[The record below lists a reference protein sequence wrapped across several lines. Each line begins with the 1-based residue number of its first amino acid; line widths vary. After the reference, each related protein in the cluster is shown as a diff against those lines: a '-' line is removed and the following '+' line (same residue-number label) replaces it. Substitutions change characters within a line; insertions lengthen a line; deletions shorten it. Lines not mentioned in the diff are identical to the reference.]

1 MDTLSDALP
10 SAMTLL
16 LRRFKDNVPL
26 TPDELPIVREVGWE
40 IRTVRRRQAILTEG
54 AKNRAVYFLID
65 GFLIRYRILRDGQ
78 RQIVDLAIPGD
89 FAGVPSC
96 FFLDALYTIK
106 ALTNATVAT
115 VPLERLV
122 ALFETHPRLAA
133 KIFWSF
139 SCDAAIHAE
148 HLIVIGRRAAHE
160 RIAHFLLELLT
171 RLQAVGLAD
180 ERSFE
185 LPLSQEVIGDALGLS
200 LAYVNRVLRRLADDR
215 LVSIKDQKVTIND
228 VDELAFMADFERSY
242 LKPLPIS
249 EFGAVSSPAMAVEGR
264 A

>member
-1 MDTLSDALP
+1 METLVDAQP

-16 LRRFKDNVPL
+16 LRRFKNNVPL
-26 TPDELPIVREVGWE
+26 TPDELPIVREIGWE
-40 IRTVRRRQAILTEG
+40 IRSVRRRQAVLTEG
-54 AKNRAVYFLID
+54 AKTRAVYFIIE
-65 GFLIRYRILRDGQ
+65 GYLIRYRILRDGQ

-89 FAGVPSC
+89 FAGVPGC
-96 FFLDALYTIK
+96 FFHDALYTIK
-106 ALTNATVAT
+106 ALTNATVAL
-115 VPLERLV
+115 VPLDRLV

-139 SCDAAIHAE
+139 SCDSAIHAE
-148 HLIVIGRRAAHE
+148 HLIVVGRRSAHE

-200 LAYVNRVLRRLADDR
+200 LAYVNRTLRRLIDDG
-215 LVSIKDQKVTIND
+215 LVTIKDQKITIND
-228 VDELAFMADFERSY
+228 VDELAFMADFERGY
-242 LKPLPIS
+242 LKPLPIT
-249 EFGAVSSPAMAVEGR
+249 EFSAANWSAMAET
-264 A
+264 AA

>member
-1 MDTLSDALP
+1 METVLDAPP
-10 SAMTLL
+10 SAMTQL
-16 LRRFKDNVPL
+16 LRRFKENVPL
-26 TPDELPIVREVGWE
+26 TPDELPVVREIGWE
-40 IRTVRRRQAILTEG
+40 IRTVRRRQSILTEG
-54 AKNRAVYFLID
+54 AKNRSVYFVID

-89 FAGVPSC
+89 FTGVPSC

-115 VPLERLV
+115 VPVERLV
-122 ALFETHPRLAA
+122 ALFETQPRLAA

-148 HLIVIGRRAAHE
+148 HLIVVGRRTAHE

-180 ERSFE
+180 ECSYE
-185 LPLSQEVIGDALGLS
+185 LPLSQDVIGDALGLS
-200 LAYVNRVLRRLADDR
+200 LAYVNRVLRRLADDG
-215 LVSIKDQKVTIND
+215 LVTIKDQRVVINS
-228 VDELAFMADFERSY
+228 VEELSYLVDFERSY

-249 EFGAVSSPAMAVEGR
+249 EFAGGAW
-264 A
+264 

>member
-1 MDTLSDALP
+1 MAPLADAQP
-10 SAMTLL
+10 SALTLL
-16 LRRFKDNVPL
+16 LQRFKHSVPL
-26 TPDELPIVREVGWE
+26 TPDELPVVREIGWE
-40 IRTVRRRQAILTEG
+40 IRHIRRRQSILTEG
-54 AKNRAVYFLID
+54 AKNRAVYFVVD

-96 FFLDALYTIK
+96 FFTDALYTIK
-106 ALTNATVAT
+106 ALTNATIAM

-122 ALFETHPRLAA
+122 GLFETHPRLAA
-133 KIFWSF
+133 KVFWSF

-148 HLIVIGRRAAHE
+148 HLIVIGRRSAHE

-180 ERSFE
+180 ESSYE
-185 LPLSQEVIGDALGLS
+185 LPLSQDVIGDALGLS
-200 LAYVNRVLRRLADDR
+200 LAYVNRVLRKLSDEH
-215 LVSIKDQKVTIND
+215 LVSIKDQRVTIND
-228 VDELAFMADFERSY
+228 VEELAFMADFERSY

-249 EFGAVSSPAMAVEGR
+249 EFGAAASW
-264 A
+264 